1 MDVNNINDLNQ
12 LEEQENSFLKF
23 DKRILFITLQKKLL
37 MIFAAAMIATIIGGI
52 YSKVAIKNK
61 WQARSVMLRHQ
72 KNMSS
77 QQEMP
82 YLYQVM
88 DYNTVLQSIKLRRN
102 LQTVIDSLKL
112 DTTPDKFYH
121 QIEVKRGGKAN
132 LINIL
137 AMHENRDTAVKIA
150 NLIAETFIENYVSI
164 LNSSTQK
171 IYNFYIDEKASIK
184 EKLKINDQLLEEF
197 RSKHHILSLEQE
209 TQYKYENL
217 GMLEMELMNNQL
229 NVAALQTKIA
239 DIIQRMSEMPDK
251 VALETLVSLSQ
262 EKQLND
268 MKNEL
273 SLMMEK
279 YTEKNPKVQ
288 KLKDEIKTMEGSLPN
303 TDEIIPDLITYGESE
318 LKKSLQLE
326 KAQYE
331 IELLSTLKKID
342 EYQARINSTK
352 QELKE
357 LSPLE
362 REYFDITNGK
372 TTLLNQLDKVENRLV
387 DLKIA
392 IDSNVSD
399 FEIIEKA
406 VPPRYPEASG
416 RKLVTLVFGFLTF
429 AGLLVY
435 FVAREFLD
443 FSVKSEVD
451 FKDIFK
457 IKLLSEIPNK
467 DSVLKPVFYSQ
478 IQILLGQ
485 LSSNLPQ
492 KKPLIVTV
500 GSDVPETGSSF
511 IIQEISE
518 MLISQNKRILWIESL
533 QEKDEEID
541 TYIINTTLYNKKE
554 IPNIQFNKISEQLHK
569 AYFLADDLTFK
580 IILSP
585 DQLKAFL
592 DQLGEYDY
600 IFWELFDVHFNL
612 QLFTT
617 IVSNADV
624 LTFVTRF
631 RQSNRTNLHNAI
643 EFLKENTKVPI
654 FGILNDVPTPYFRV
668 K

>member
-331 IELLSTLKKID
+331 NELLSTLKKID